1 MAESIIKVTKGKRV
15 EVYRISQVTKF
26 LEKKPCLNVLAKRN
40 LEQGGVKWTSKNLYQ
55 YTAVA
60 KTKYLKEKLLNVED
74 RTRKNELRFDELFI
88 QNNGNG

>member
-1 MAESIIKVTKGKRV
+1 M
-15 EVYRISQVTKF
+15 
-26 LEKKPCLNVLAKRN
+26 
-40 LEQGGVKWTSKNLYQ
+40 KWTSKNLYQ

-88 QNNGNG
+88 QNNGNGKKT